1 MYTTTSRLRYG
12 DMPQSPSEMPRSNA
26 IGQLDSVGYVDLREI
41 SEPNKRVF
49 NSLRI
54 VVEEAVVNE
63 AATVV
68 SDRPEL
74 ASLLAGAHPIQSV
87 DGCKTYQLS
96 WKHYLAYLVTE
107 ELVGSNAPNG
117 YADEIYTGRI
127 LRLYARSHFLD
138 HVMRDT
144 GGHTQDVLHYKIICL
159 NHLID
164 VVSYYPP
171 EWKSMDTMETFLS
184 ESDGFNSRSGRI
196 TGQTGTFVEPGRN
209 VHNADYTT
217 AIQRDDECS
226 H

>member
-1 MYTTTSRLRYG
+1 MDRPQFTSDLGLGSGHDATICVDTYE
-12 DMPQSPSEMPRSNA
+12 DTLEMPESDA
-26 IGQLDSVGYVDLREI
+26 IEQLNSARYVDLREI

-54 VVEEAVVNE
+54 IVEEAVVNE
-63 AATVV
+63 AAIVV

-74 ASLLAGAHPIQSV
+74 ANLLTGAHPIEAV
-87 DGCKTYQLS
+87 EGCKMFQLW

-117 YADEIYTGRI
+117 YDDEVYIGKI
-127 LRLYARSHFLD
+127 LRVYTKSHFLD

-144 GGHTQDVLHYKIICL
+144 GGHVQEILHYKLICL

-171 EWKSMDTMETFLS
+171 DAEILPRGEALS
-184 ESDGFNSRSGRI
+184 TREGW
-196 TGQTGTFVEPGRN
+196 
-209 VHNADYTT
+209 
-217 AIQRDDECS
+217 IQ
-226 H
+226 